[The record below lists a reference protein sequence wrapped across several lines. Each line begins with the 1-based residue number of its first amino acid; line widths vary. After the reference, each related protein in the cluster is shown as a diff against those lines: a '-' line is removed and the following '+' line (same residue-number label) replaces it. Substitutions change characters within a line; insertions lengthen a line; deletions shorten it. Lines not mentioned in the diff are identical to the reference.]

1 MSFPPPDRTLTFPIA
16 SGRNR
21 DRSESL
27 PEASAV
33 RCPSDEDLIARLQG
47 KDSEALQLLFDRF
60 SRLVFGIGL
69 HILNDFG
76 EAEEVVQE
84 AFFCLYQKSKLF
96 DPSKG
101 GAKAWIAQIA
111 FHRALDRKS
120 YLARRGFY
128 LGTNIRSL
136 DDVLEDKTDLAREV
150 ETKLNRVQLE
160 KAFEEL
166 PEVQRQTLEL
176 FYFEGWDLR
185 EISENLNEPLGNVRH
200 HFYRG
205 LERLRKSA
213 FLHRLWEK

>member
-1 MSFPPPDRTLTFPIA
+1 MSSGPQRPALTFPIVWRKDREH
-16 SGRNR
+16 SG
-21 DRSESL
+21 SV
-27 PEASAV
+27 PEASV
-33 RCPSDEDLIARLQG
+33 VPRLSDKELMARLQR
-47 KDSEALQLLFDRF
+47 KDSDALELLFDRY
-60 SRLVFGIGL
+60 SRLVFGIAL
-69 HILNDFG
+69 HILDDYG
-76 EAEEVVQE
+76 EAEEIVQE

-101 GAKAWIAQIA
+101 SAKAWIVQIA

-120 YLARRGFY
+120 HLARRGFY

-136 DDVLEDKTDLAREV
+136 DDALVGNTDLAREV

-176 FYFEGWDLR
+176 FYFEGWELR
-185 EISENLNEPLGNVRH
+185 EISEKLNEPLGNVRH

-205 LERLRKSA
+205 LERLRKNA
-213 FLHRLWEK
+213 FLQRVWEK